1 MTPAG
6 FNGFGLWTIGRATT
20 TLAKSANR
28 LNEVFAMKRRDFLGI
43 GAVATAAMTLPARPA
58 PGNADPA
65 AIPPAG
71 TPTKPSETLD
81 AREKNLLKVKIAA
94 IALATV
100 DGMLEG
106 NYARALRMAEI
117 SLRHKPDLILLPE
130 AFAAGYCGK
139 ALADYAE
146 DAEKSEHL
154 AKFRRL
160 STQAGCMIILGY
172 LEKVEGDRRM
182 RNAVVIYDRGELIG
196 RHYKHSLWVDAG
208 RPYRDEP
215 SLMIPGKEIEVF
227 RTRFGRLAV
236 LICYENMLAAN
247 WDALRGKVDFVLSPY
262 NCQGDPAGNNVTHAK
277 RLAIPSAWADRTGT
291 VYCGDGYMMNP
302 GTAGIVDA
310 SGKVIAHSQVGA
322 EVIAV
327 GEIQI
332 KPRQSR

>member
-1 MTPAG
+1 
-6 FNGFGLWTIGRATT
+6 
-20 TLAKSANR
+20 
-28 LNEVFAMKRRDFLGI
+28 MKRRDFLAL
-43 GAVATAAMTLPARPA
+43 GAAAIAAMTLRDRPA
-58 PGNADPA
+58 SGDADPA
-65 AIPPAG
+65 VIPPTG
-71 TPTKPSETLD
+71 TPTKPAPTLH
-81 AREKNLLKVKIAA
+81 AKEKDVAKIKIAA

-100 DGMLEG
+100 DGMMEA

-117 SLRHKPDLILLPE
+117 SLKHKPDIILLPE

-146 DAEKSEHL
+146 DVEKSEYL

-160 STQAGCMIILGY
+160 SAEARCTIVLGY
-172 LEKVEGDRRM
+172 LEKVEGDRRV
-182 RNAVVIYDRGELIG
+182 RNAVVIYDRGEAIG
-196 RHYKHSLWVDAG
+196 RHYKHNLWVDAR

-227 RTRFGRLAV
+227 HTRLGRLGV
-236 LICYENMLAAN
+236 LICYENMFPAN
-247 WDALRGKVDFVLSPY
+247 WDALQGKVDFVLSPY
-262 NCQGDPAGNNVTHAK
+262 NCQGDPARHNITNAK

-291 VYCGDGYMMNP
+291 VYCGDGYMTNP

-322 EVIAV
+322 EVIVV

-332 KPRQSR
+332 KAGESR

>member
-1 MTPAG
+1 
-6 FNGFGLWTIGRATT
+6 
-20 TLAKSANR
+20 
-28 LNEVFAMKRRDFLGI
+28 MKRRNFLALGS
-43 GAVATAAMTLPARPA
+43 AVAAAVTLLACPA
-58 PGNADPA
+58 PADADPA
-65 AIPPAG
+65 NPPSAV
-71 TPTKPSETLD
+71 PTKPSPAPSAED
-81 AREKNLLKVKIAA
+81 HGVAKIKIAA

-100 DGMLEG
+100 DGMVEA

-117 SLRHKPDLILLPE
+117 SLKHKPDIILLPE

-139 ALADYAE
+139 ALGEYAE
-146 DAEKSEHL
+146 DGEKSQHL
-154 AKFRRL
+154 ARFRRL
-160 STQAGCMIILGY
+160 SAQAGCMVVLGY
-172 LEKVEGDRRM
+172 LEEVEGDRRV
-182 RNAVVIYDRGELIG
+182 RNAVVIYDRGEVIG
-196 RHYKHSLWVDAG
+196 RHYKHNLWVDTR

-227 RTRFGRLAV
+227 QTRFGRLAV

-247 WDALRGKVDFVLSPY
+247 WDALRGKVDYVLSPY
-262 NCQGDPAGNNVTHAK
+262 NCEGDPSGNNIRNAK

-291 VYCGDGYMMNP
+291 VYRGDGYMMNP

-332 KPRQSR
+332 RASKSR